1 MNKEKIDELLKQF
14 SGRIIDL
21 CYEVVKEME
30 NENFEEQVNSV
41 NYFCET
47 FGTMKSD
54 KTLEISQYIS
64 DEMLENLKDLYGKF
78 VDELL
83 ETALKKAYN
92 MGMEQEEFYELLWG
106 NVVKSD
112 MFSKIEEKS
121 FALYYIVIDRKIPY
135 FLLEKGMRMDNDTF
149 KKCREKN
156 LEVIKKMRFILFN
169 SFNQKTEEA
178 SIILDEI
185 IGLESYEDQVVVL
198 ASILGILRQE
208 QKRVYDAIREM
219 VDEISE

>member
-169 SFNQKTEEA
+169 SFNQ
-178 SIILDEI
+178 
-185 IGLESYEDQVVVL
+185 
-198 ASILGILRQE
+198 
-208 QKRVYDAIREM
+208 
-219 VDEISE
+219 